1 MTVLLYFCDIS
12 DCIHPY
18 LWWGRLSSL
27 AIKIVVFCVYLKFAQ
42 LFNLTISGGILTL
55 FFSERYT
62 IFLELTDNLKCFIIL
77 YIQFIKFIK
86 LSLYIR

>member
-1 MTVLLYFCDIS
+1 MNVLLYFCDIS

-27 AIKIVVFCVYLKFAQ
+27 AIKIVVFFVYLKFAQ

-62 IFLELTDNLKCFIIL
+62 INLKCSIIL